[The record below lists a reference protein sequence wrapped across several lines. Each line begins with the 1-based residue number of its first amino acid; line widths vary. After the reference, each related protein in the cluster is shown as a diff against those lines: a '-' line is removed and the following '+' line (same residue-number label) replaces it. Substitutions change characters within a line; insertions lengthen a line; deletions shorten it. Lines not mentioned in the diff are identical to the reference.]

1 MLRASKKKRDWDAKA
16 RKNSPLQTMPA
27 KGRALKKALGTA
39 LTQKELAHLAS
50 AQLTLDDE
58 KDHEEDGEQKLVARP
73 LHSLECGEL
82 CMCWKPSQVLP
93 RKESAAIELVH
104 AGAPSCNV
112 AGGARHK
119 APSLWLPTM
128 SQDPKTTWFSRLPG
142 AGNVAC
148 CDIGWGRVVFGTDN
162 GKVYV
167 CMTADLADVHTVPER
182 HGLPAVPAS
191 AACVLT
197 GDRVAWSL
205 DGCLLVA
212 DRRLTRTTLY
222 VPHRQSDGK
231 LAQILCMTGVFSGT
245 GAAWGSTDGTVRVC
259 LVDMD
264 MPSRMCRPTMN
275 AAVVK
280 IAASADD
287 ALLVAVS
294 ASGQVLIYDTLSGH
308 MVRELGRHHA
318 ANKSDTARACVAT
331 FAPDSCLCVVGYT
344 DGMVEVWDTVHAVC
358 VASVQPPLVGT
369 GDSSRITQL
378 CVLGRARASTPAADD
393 AGWGSL
399 TGHAS
404 LPVGSYHEYSGI
416 AAGTASGAVL
426 FWPWCRGRGMVA
438 HGEHSIVANQ
448 YVRRVPVVGMA
459 SSGHTLMCAY
469 ADGGAAFVGPPGT
482 VPAGYWPSSDQSEPR
497 PQGAVTSTS
506 TSTSTSTT
514 TSTSTSTTNATSTL
528 ITTSHATSDG
538 TLTSSEAAGGTATSS
553 EAASVEETGSADKTV
568 DSASVQGATDT
579 ASVATASAEA
589 ANSDSASTSTA
600 AVSAEAAPTLTAAV
614 FAEGTSTGAP
624 GAEVRTSSTAAAS
637 IEGSTGA
644 PRVETSSTTAATIEG
659 TPTIKG
665 EVQPQKREERVC
677 CDADGEQQG
686 RQEASCEDEEQG
698 DDLIAAACHVPAP
711 FRTRDDHLGTCVE
724 VGGQAAQA
732 VEAANAQAV
741 EAANAQAVEA
751 ANAQAVEAANAQAVE
766 AADAPVSEPS
776 VAPTADHTSPPAL
789 APGFDRAAAAPLGP
803 AVASAPAPGPTNAL
817 TNAYGLHGEAAVILW
832 SKSSGLR
839 IVVAHGAMTVVQYAE
854 NMQPTGVL
862 VGPGSGNG
870 VRLGGA
876 GLASLHGSPCGKYV
890 VVFDCAGR
898 MFLFDGREY
907 VGTVTMHAA
916 HLQDMTCVIVGEDA
930 GGMSVVIGTCTRMV
944 IARLHGG
951 APKVT
956 EFSLEVAVTCI
967 GFSPAG
973 GTVYGCIDG
982 TVCVSDFRA
991 VALSAADRAH
1001 GQAKGQGHKRL
1012 DASCGI
1018 VCQLESS
1025 VTSVAPFTTTEG
1037 HECILAG
1044 CADGCVAVWDC
1055 KDRTRGWITPTGSMT
1070 AITAFSTCTV
1080 AGIYA
1085 AATGNHVFVGSLRR
1099 EGVFFQRLD
1108 SMGGTVCD
1116 VALYSTCDN
1125 KLRLAFV
1132 TQSGRV
1138 QTWDLQEL
1146 AISQVADE

>member
-1 MLRASKKKRDWDAKA
+1 MAPAPCCEQEKKLHLERSGS
-16 RKNSPLQTMPA
+16 KNSPHTTMPA
-27 KGRALKKALGTA
+27 KKRALEKALDTA
-39 LTQKELAHLAS
+39 LTQKELEHLAS
-50 AQLTLDDE
+50 AQLTLDKDE
-58 KDHEEDGEQKLVARP
+58 AHKDEEHKLVVRP
-73 LHSLECGEL
+73 LQSLERGEL
-82 CMCWKPSQVLP
+82 CTCWKPSQVLP
-93 RKESAAIELVH
+93 RKASAAIELVH
-104 AGAPSCNV
+104 AGTPSCNV

-148 CDIGWGRVVFGTDN
+148 CDIGWGRLVFGTDD

-191 AACVLT
+191 TACVLT

-231 LAQILCMTGVFSGT
+231 LAQILCITGVFSGT
-245 GAAWGSTDGTVRVC
+245 GAAWGSSDGTVRVC

-294 ASGQVLIYDTLSGH
+294 ASGQVRIYDTLTGH
-308 MVRELGRHHA
+308 MVRELGRDQA
-318 ANKSDTARACVAT
+318 AHKSDTARACVAT

-344 DGMVEVWDTVHAVC
+344 DGLMEIWDTVHAVC

-369 GDSSRITQL
+369 GGSGRITQL
-378 CVLGRARASTPAADD
+378 CVLGRARTSTPAADD

-438 HGEHSIVANQ
+438 HGERSIVANQ

-459 SSGHTLMCAY
+459 SSGHTLMCVY
-469 ADGGAAFVGPPGT
+469 ADGGAAFVGSSGA
-482 VPAGYWPSSDQSEPR
+482 VPAGFWPSGEQSEPQ
-497 PQGAVTSTS
+497 PQG
-506 TSTSTSTT
+506 
-514 TSTSTSTTNATSTL
+514 
-528 ITTSHATSDG
+528 
-538 TLTSSEAAGGTATSS
+538 
-553 EAASVEETGSADKTV
+553 EAASVDDTGSADKTV
-568 DSASVQGATDT
+568 DSAAEASVQGATDT
-579 ASVATASAEA
+579 GSVATASKEA
-589 ANSDSASTSTA
+589 ANSDSAPTS
-600 AVSAEAAPTLTAAV
+600 TAAV

-624 GAEVRTSSTAAAS
+624 SAEVRTSSTAAAS

-644 PRVETSSTTAATIEG
+644 PRVETSSTAAASIEG
-659 TPTIKG
+659 TATFKG
-665 EVQPQKREERVC
+665 EVQPQKQEERVR

-686 RQEASCEDEEQG
+686 RQETSCEDEEQG
-698 DDLIAAACHVPAP
+698 EVAAPCHVPAP
-711 FRTRDDHLGTCVE
+711 FRTRDDHHLGTCVE
-724 VGGQAAQA
+724 VGGQAAHA
-732 VEAANAQAV
+732 VEP
-741 EAANAQAVEA
+741 
-751 ANAQAVEAANAQAVE
+751 ANAQAVE

-776 VAPTADHTSPPAL
+776 VAPTADHTTPPAL

-803 AVASAPAPGPTNAL
+803 ALASVPARGPTIAP

-832 SKSSGLR
+832 SLSGELR
-839 IVVAHGAMTVVQYAE
+839 VVVAHGGKTVVQYGE

-870 VRLGGA
+870 VRLAGA

-890 VVFDCAGR
+890 VVFDCGGR

-951 APKVT
+951 APKVS

-982 TVCVSDFRA
+982 TVCVSDFRT
-991 VALSAADRAH
+991 VALSAADRTP
-1001 GQAKGQGHKRL
+1001 GQAQGQAQGQGHKRL

-1025 VTSVAPFTTTEG
+1025 VTSLAPFTTTEG

-1055 KDRTRGWITPTGSMT
+1055 QDQTRGWITPTGSMT

-1138 QTWDLQEL
+1138 QTWDLQNL